1 MSSQTPEHVQETV
14 DSIAD
19 LHAEHYTAL
28 PTSQLGV
35 EWVTNRVGRPWT
47 LFFCASIMGAWVILN
62 YWAFTHHARAID
74 PPPFAGLQT
83 AVSILA
89 FLMTI
94 VIVTTENRQ
103 GYLDERRAQ
112 LTLQIA
118 LLTERK
124 ITKVVELVER
134 IRQEHPLLSDPTEQE
149 TGEMMTPANPKEVM
163 QSLDKAEER
172 AIKQSGA

>member
-1 MSSQTPEHVQETV
+1 MSSSTPEHVQETV

-19 LHAEHYTAL
+19 LHAEHYMAL
-28 PTSQLGV
+28 PSSQLGV
-35 EWVTNRVGRPWT
+35 EWVTNRIGRPWT
-47 LFFCASIMGAWVILN
+47 LFFCVLLMSAWMLGN
-62 YWAFTHHARAID
+62 YWAATHHARAMD
-74 PPPFAGLQT
+74 PPPFVWLQT
-83 AVSILA
+83 TVSILA

-124 ITKVVELVER
+124 ITKVIELVER
-134 IRQEHPLLSDPTEQE
+134 IRQEHPLLSDPTDKE
-149 TGEMMTPANPKEVM
+149 TGDMMTPANPKEVM
-163 QSLDKAEER
+163 QSLDRAEEK
-172 AIKQSGA
+172 AIKKSGG